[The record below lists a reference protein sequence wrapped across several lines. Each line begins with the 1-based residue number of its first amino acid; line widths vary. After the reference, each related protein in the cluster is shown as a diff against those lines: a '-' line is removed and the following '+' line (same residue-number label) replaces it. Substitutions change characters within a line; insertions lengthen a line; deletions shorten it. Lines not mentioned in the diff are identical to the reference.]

1 MKVKGNIL
9 FSLICVIGL
18 FLAGCSFLEDRERVN
33 GLLSDEEDKY
43 SLFITGPLDSIT
55 YEILEE
61 NNIRN
66 VNTIRVENS
75 LQYVQGRYG
84 ALNIVRTPAY
94 VVLND
99 KVVVYK
105 TYDMEDLFDFLQNN
119 EPTE

>member
-1 MKVKGNIL
+1 M
-9 FSLICVIGL
+9 
-18 FLAGCSFLEDRERVN
+18 N

-75 LQYVQGRYG
+75 LQYVQDRYG

-99 KVVVYK
+99 KVAVYK

-119 EPTE
+119 EPTD